1 MMDERQRHAIE
12 KHENRLARLRS
23 HLGYPGNVE
32 PSFVNLNKKREVWYW
47 AVKFGCGR
55 ESIHFAVGHV
65 GTDPQKVEQFV
76 YGLR

>member
-1 MMDERQRHAIE
+1 MDEKQRRAIE
-12 KHENRLARLRS
+12 KMAAEPGQS
-23 HLGYPGNVE
+23 VFILGYPGNAE

-55 ESIHFAVGHV
+55 EHLQFAVEHV
-65 GTDPQKVEQFV
+65 GTNPEEVEKFV